1 MKKFHHLFYKIV
13 KYVNS
18 FILFSMFFIIL
29 LQVFYRKVL
38 GAPLTWPEEIA
49 LLTMIWVTFIGAY
62 QTTYEDSHLKMSFI
76 EDKLSKRGKSFILIV
91 SKLVVISFLAIA
103 NYWALPFIQ
112 SAGKVKLPITELPM
126 ALPYGIIWIAL
137 ILMFIEVLLQI
148 IIEVKNISQYNKPSE
163 EGNK

>member
-1 MKKFHHLFYKIV
+1 
-13 KYVNS
+13 
-18 FILFSMFFIIL
+18 
-29 LQVFYRKVL
+29 
-38 GAPLTWPEEIA
+38 
-49 LLTMIWVTFIGAY
+49 FIGAY

-112 SAGKVKLPITELPM
+112 SAGKVKLPITELSM

-148 IIEVKNISQYNKPSE
+148 IIEVKNISQYNKSSE